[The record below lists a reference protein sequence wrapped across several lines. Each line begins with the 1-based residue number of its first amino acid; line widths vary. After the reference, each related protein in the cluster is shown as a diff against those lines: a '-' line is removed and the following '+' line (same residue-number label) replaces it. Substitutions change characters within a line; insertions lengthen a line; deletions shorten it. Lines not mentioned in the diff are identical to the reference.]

1 MLRVKKTTQIWL
13 FLNSMLKAKK
23 INFIIILG
31 LIAIVGILVAQLVWT
46 KQAFNLEEKKF
57 SQKVHVALLEVVKKL
72 YESTNNDL
80 PSENPV
86 EKISNDYYYVNI
98 ANDFDP
104 IILEHYLKSE
114 FKKAGISTDFE
125 YAMYNC
131 QSDVMVYG
139 NYISLSEDSK
149 SKPTFNFPKNK
160 NLVYYFAIR
169 FPNETGYLFS
179 SLRFWFILSAALVI
193 ILLVYV
199 YSIVTI
205 IQQKKYSELQR
216 DFINNMTHEFKTPL
230 SSILIASNYLLKQ
243 EKIYEDEKLGKY
255 TQIIIDQSNKLNVHI
270 EKILNIAKHDNSPQE
285 LNKSELLIIP
295 IINNVIE
302 NIQLKYENTSISI
315 ETQFNEYTIIA
326 DEFHFINLVYNLLDN
341 SIKYCDEKPM
351 ITIKLLQEPGLKK
364 IEFCDNGIGISTK
377 ELSLIF
383 DKFYRSPNSKDS
395 QVNGLGLGLYY
406 IKKIGDLHK
415 WKIQATN
422 NNTKGMTFT
431 ILIPHHDKV

>member
-1 MLRVKKTTQIWL
+1 MLRLKKTNQIWL
-13 FLNSMLKAKK
+13 FLNSMIKAKK

-86 EKISNDYYYVNI
+86 EKVSNDYYYVNI

-199 YSIVTI
+199 YSIFTI

-243 EKIYEDEKLGKY
+243 EKINEDEKLGKY

-285 LNKSELLIIP
+285 LNKAELSIVP

-302 NIQLKYENTSISI
+302 NIQLKYENTNISI
-315 ETQFNEYTIIA
+315 ETQFNEFTIIA

-341 SIKYCDEKPM
+341 SVKYCDEKPM
-351 ITIKLLQEPGLKK
+351 ITIKLLQEQGLKK

-431 ILIPHHDKV
+431 ILIPHHD

>member
-1 MLRVKKTTQIWL
+1 MLRVKKTNQIWL

-139 NYISLSEDSK
+139 NYISLSDDFK

-199 YSIVTI
+199 YSIFTI

-285 LNKSELLIIP
+285 LNKSELSIIP
-295 IINNVIE
+295 IISNVIE

-431 ILIPHHDKV
+431 ILIPHHD